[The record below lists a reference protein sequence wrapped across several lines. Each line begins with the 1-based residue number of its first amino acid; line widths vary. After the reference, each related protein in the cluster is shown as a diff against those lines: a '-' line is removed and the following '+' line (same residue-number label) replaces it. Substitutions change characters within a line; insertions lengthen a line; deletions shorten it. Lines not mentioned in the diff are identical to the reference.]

1 MPAALLASVVAREGS
16 GAREGTLRAA
26 GACTRPPLSL
36 TSGVVATETTESTES
51 TAQKVLKLS
60 RKVDD
65 CKPLVG
71 GQHSVHRPPGVPV
84 VPAVRRHL

>member
-36 TSGVVATETTESTES
+36 TSGVVATETTEST
-51 TAQKVLKLS
+51 AQKVLKLS